1 MIAFLRGEVVDEA
14 IDRVVLDVRGVG
26 YEVYVPVGTRGK
38 LKANDAGEVG
48 VYVYTSVRE
57 DAIQLFGFHAKD
69 VKRVFEKIITVSGI
83 GPKLGL
89 NVMSALEPAELVRA
103 IESNDVK
110 ELTKISGVGK
120 KTAQRL
126 ILELKSKIDDVA
138 FDSLSPTAGAG
149 GQLIEDL
156 RSALGNL
163 GYNEAVIE
171 PILSELGPK
180 AEELGSL
187 DDLLREAFK
196 LMR

>member
-1 MIAFLRGEVVDEA
+1 MIAFLRGEVVDQT

-26 YEVYVPVGTRGK
+26 YEVFVPVGTQGK
-38 LKANDAGEVG
+38 LKPNDDGEVG

-103 IESNDVK
+103 IESNDIK
-110 ELTKISGVGK
+110 ALTKISGVGK

-138 FDSLSPTAGAG
+138 FDSLSPTAGVG
-149 GQLIEDL
+149 GALIEDL

-163 GYNEAVIE
+163 GYNETMIE
-171 PILSELGPK
+171 PILAELGPK
-180 AEELGSL
+180 AEELGTL